1 MKPGDLI
8 SLKPEYQARYPYNRP
23 QPFLIVELVRHY
35 AVVLHPSGIPMNIFL
50 NNLDKYQVLSEAG

>member
-8 SLKPEYQARYPYNRP
+8 SLKPEYQARYPYSRP
-23 QPFLIVELVRHY
+23 QPFLIVDRMHRYVI
-35 AVVLHPSGIPMNIFL
+35 VLHPSGMPMNIFL